1 MKTDPENPN
10 IKIDRRGIRLDP
22 ENDPEFVDTILKFK
36 CK

>member
-10 IKIDRRGIRLDP
+10 IKIDRSGIKLDP